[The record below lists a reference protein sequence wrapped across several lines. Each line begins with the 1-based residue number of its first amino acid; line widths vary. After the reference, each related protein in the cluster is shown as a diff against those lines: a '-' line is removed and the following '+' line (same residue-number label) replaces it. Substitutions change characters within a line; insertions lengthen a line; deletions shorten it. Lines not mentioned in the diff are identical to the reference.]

1 MSIVNAMTEL
11 QNLLAEKGVASI
23 LAAEVSFNEDF
34 QYSREDVPADE
45 IFTLPMEFTPE
56 QKVAFWKFLDRKYD
70 KGYGGQQL
78 FGTIWLQDGSWFTRG
93 EYDGSEWWAHQKR
106 PPIPRAS

>member
-1 MSIVNAMTEL
+1 MTNAMTEL
-11 QNLLAEKGVASI
+11 QTVLAKEGVASL

-34 QYSREDVPADE
+34 KYRREDVPADE
-45 IFTLPMEFTPE
+45 IFTLPMEFTLE
-56 QKVAFWKFLDRKYD
+56 QKVEFWKFLDRQYD
-70 KGYGGQQL
+70 SGYGSQQL
-78 FGTIWLQDGSWFTRG
+78 FGTVWLQDGSWLTRG